1 MLKKEQKKK
10 NSKDIKEKE
19 FNKWMN
25 KLKNLRKKKNVSER
39 LYKLELKLKPISLI
53 KKQKLKKQK
62 KKSQV

>member
-62 KKSQV
+62 KKLQV